1 VNLQNSIY
9 GGLERVRVVVG
20 ITGATGVI
28 YGIRLLQAF
37 MDAGVESHLVVSEWG
52 GKTIEVETSYT
63 IEEVKSLA
71 TYCYDPLD
79 LTASIA
85 SGSLLI
91 DGMVIAPCS
100 MKSLAAIATGYS
112 ENLISRAAD
121 VTIKEQRP
129 LVLVV
134 RETPLSAVHLEN
146 MLKLAR
152 LGVAIMPPMP
162 AFYCRPQ
169 SIDDVVNHLVGKILD
184 RFCIKHNLF
193 SRWMTT

>member
-100 MKSLAAIATGYS
+100 MKSLAAIATGY
-112 ENLISRAAD
+112 LRISFQGLPMSQSRSKGLWCLWLERLRSA
-121 VTIKEQRP
+121 
-129 LVLVV
+129 
-134 RETPLSAVHLEN
+134 LSTW
-146 MLKLAR
+146 R
-152 LGVAIMPPMP
+152 I
-162 AFYCRPQ
+162 C
-169 SIDDVVNHLVGKILD
+169 
-184 RFCIKHNLF
+184 
-193 SRWMTT
+193 